1 MVGAELARWVLVS
14 HVGVTLM
21 LVGLIWTIQVVHYPL
36 FASVGRASFERFHAG
51 HTGRISVLV
60 IPLMLTEVATG
71 ALLLMSPPAS
81 LSWSSLWL
89 GAILLAVVW
98 VSTFALHVPQ
108 HEALSKGLD
117 LDTCRAMVR
126 TNWIRTLAW
135 TGRGALG
142 MVWFEQALMRAS

>member
-1 MVGAELARWVLVS
+1 MIDAELSRWVLVS

-36 FASVGRASFERFHAG
+36 FASVGRPNFERYHSG

-60 IPLMLTEVATG
+60 IPLMLIEVATG
-71 ALLLMSPPAS
+71 ALMWMSPPVGVS
-81 LSWSSLWL
+81 STSLWF
-89 GAILLAVVW
+89 GASMLAVAW
-98 VSTFALHVPQ
+98 GSTFLLHVPQ
-108 HEALSKGLD
+108 HEVLSRGLD

-135 TGRGALG
+135 TARGMLG
-142 MVWFEQALMRAS
+142 LMWFEQALRRAA